1 MRCRRTQTNQLLAA
15 LFLAGITLPARADNP
30 IAKAGDYVVGTY
42 VPGVYGGPYY
52 GPYYGGYGPY
62 NGGEFI
68 VGGYHYHH
76 YYGGHHFYGYGF
88 GARHFGGGFHR

>member
-1 MRCRRTQTNQLLAA
+1 MKTMKKVLVFGAA
-15 LFLAGITLPARADNP
+15 TISR
-30 IAKAGDYVVGTY
+30 
-42 VPGVYGGPYY
+42 GPYY

-76 YYGGHHFYGYGF
+76 YYGWHHFYGHGF